1 MYYLTKNKPSFFRK
15 NQSKVLLAFWIVLSL
30 SGGGGLASA
39 EGKLYNYVNPWGTRE
54 ATEGDPIEVKWMSGG
69 DGKLKAGTDDTSE
82 VTVHSLMTWGN
93 PEVYVKGKK
102 ITVGDNYPSSDP
114 KETQKIPTANW
125 GGKIFIGD
133 DTTESVTMKGIQA
146 GNKSETTI
154 HGDTI
159 SVGKLGTGDGKFT
172 VGNENTSSVTI
183 NDFGAGEGSDSKI
196 NGHSISMG
204 SLSNHKGTVT
214 INADGAFQVEK
225 DEKLQ
230 DIEVNSGGALSIT
243 AGSVRAGKLYA
254 TNPNSSITVYANTE
268 KGVSLSRGIGATD
281 KASILIDSPS
291 VMIDG
296 EYNFYDTNNSKIT
309 LQGKDLYI
317 KGNVNVTNSSL
328 NAAETGTIRL
338 GQEGG
343 HARFTFTGSNVSLG
357 NENTQ
362 TYLYGTM
369 VTSKTVDSYNYSNI
383 TPCKVDING
392 KYILIDGVSKYKVDG
407 RLKYSTDYI
416 SPDGDIITVGDTHSD
431 VVLNGRLFNSNS
443 QVTVNGQSIHLSSA
457 YAAHPDLVDSKDS
470 WVYSASQRAIQ
481 ETGDSKMVIGN
492 KNTDRVMIDGVTWVD
507 NGSLS
512 MQGKNIHL
520 SYARG
525 IALDGSEKANISVGE
540 NETDNVR
547 IDGQIINRGANRIQI
562 SGQHITIDSTKYG
575 GPEIAHV
582 PFSESIIAFEN
593 NVYAGNEDTKSIF
606 ISNGL
611 NARHGDIKVK
621 GRYITIG
628 GSNYFN
634 TPEIRKKYNLY
645 DGFIANATNGD
656 INIGGDDSDVV
667 HLSGGQLLAGA
678 KDINVKGKNIAI
690 DANDALIRSEFV
702 TKGAERYE
710 RVSMIRTLNGNVDI
724 GSENSDTIALQGGTL
739 LADGSDYYTGIPFHI
754 NVLGKNIS
762 IDGKKQW
769 AGETNGGSLSFGSET
784 SDLVSIQGK
793 GGIYTRGGAA
803 SIKGKQIFIHSDKEN
818 ALENDGAPIM
828 VGSPDTQSI
837 HVSGGIVSHGSQI
850 SLTGH
855 NISISKG
862 EQNDTVYT
870 NGGTVLITADSNQDA
885 HISGPIKNDRGQIKI
900 SLSGRD
906 AHLDSQIIT
915 KNPIP
920 KNFMYGGGATEIAL
934 SNKASWSPK
943 GEVIDAISDKDG
955 EKSNFT
961 TYIGNDGIFYLDN
974 KTKQTITVS
983 DFLDKGTRIH
993 EDIYGSGNTGNDAIH
1008 IDNSYSGNTHFW
1020 LVNRDDTDKGVVGT
1034 ILASAGSKDE
1044 SSSKS
1049 AVILAALNSTNEG
1062 KHIPDFTAD
1071 HFVAYGMSNLFFK
1084 TYNLGIQDSKVEKD
1098 NTLSDVTKG
1107 KLYDQDLVITGVT
1120 NHTTNEYGQYTP
1132 TVSAALAGSSLMY
1145 YTWRTENDKMLQR
1158 VGNLRE
1164 NEGEETGF
1172 WARIRGSRIGRD
1184 GYRSFKNQYKV
1195 YELGYDRK
1203 TADNDRLK
1211 SFSGIAFS
1219 YLDGKGEYSGGQG
1232 TNQAV
1237 SAALYHT
1244 DIRESGHYLD
1254 MVFRLRHL
1262 NERFHVR
1269 DTVDTD
1275 IGPITED
1282 NSASM
1287 HTTGVSFS
1295 AEYGRKKFIGH
1306 QWYVEPQTQWT
1317 LGYLGHNHYDMD
1329 NGTRVEQP
1337 GITSFVGRLGFNL
1350 GRQISQDAIVY
1361 LKANVHHEFGGHSPL
1376 HLYAG
1381 DESLS
1386 FTDTFDDTWFEY
1398 GGGFA
1403 VKLNGG
1409 VSLYGDFEKSAGSR
1423 FSKDWQWNAGIRY
1436 SF

>member
-1 MYYLTKNKPSFFRK
+1 MYHLTKNQQQFLRRNHSRLILSFC
-15 NQSKVLLAFWIVLSL
+15 VALAL
-30 SGGGGLASA
+30 SGGGGLVSA
-39 EGKLYNYVNPWGTRE
+39 EKATYDYVNPWGIRE
-54 ATEGDPIEVKWMSGG
+54 ATKGDSVEVKWMSGG

-196 NGHSISMG
+196 NGHSIFMG

-230 DIEVNSGGALSIT
+230 DIEVKSGGALSIT

-338 GQEGG
+338 RQEGG

-407 RLKYSTDYI
+407 RLTYSTDYI
-416 SPDGDIITVGDTHSD
+416 RPDGDIITVGDTHSD

-470 WVYSASQRAIQ
+470 WAYSASQCAIQ

-525 IALDGSEKANISVGE
+525 IALDGNEKANISVGE

-547 IDGQIINRGANRIQI
+547 IDGQIINGGANRIQI

-575 GPEIAHV
+575 GPEITHV
-582 PFSESIIAFEN
+582 PFSESIIASEN

-710 RVSMIRTLNGNVDI
+710 RVSMIRTLNGNVNI
-724 GSENSDTIALQGGTL
+724 GSQNSDTIALQGGTL

-934 SNKASWSPK
+934 LNKASWSPK

-1098 NTLSDVTKG
+1098 NTISDVTKG

-1120 NHTTNEYGQYTP
+1120 NRTTNEHGQHTP

-1158 VGNLRE
+1158 VGDLRE
-1164 NEGEETGF
+1164 NEGEETGI

-1195 YELGYDRK
+1195 YELGYDKK

-1211 SFSGIAFS
+1211 SFSGVAFS
-1219 YLDGKGEYSGGQG
+1219 YLDGKGEYPGGQG

-1244 DIRESGHYLD
+1244 DIHKSGHYLD

-1269 DTVDTD
+1269 NTVDTD

-1282 NSASM
+1282 SHGSM
-1287 HTTGVSFS
+1287 NTTGVSFS
-1295 AEYGRKKFIGH
+1295 AEYGRKKFIGR
-1306 QWYVEPQTQWT
+1306 QWYIEPQTQWT
-1317 LGYLGHNHYDMD
+1317 LGYLGRNHYDMD
-1329 NGTRVEQP
+1329 NGTRVEQS
-1337 GITSFVGRLGFNL
+1337 GITSFVGRVGFNL
-1350 GRQISQDAIVY
+1350 GRQINKDSIVY
-1361 LKANVHHEFGGHSPL
+1361 LKANVSHEFGGHSPL

-1381 DESLS
+1381 DENMS

-1398 GGGFA
+1398 GAGFA
-1403 VKLNGG
+1403 VKLNEG
-1409 VSLYGDFEKSAGSR
+1409 VSLYGDFEKSAGGR
-1423 FSKDWQWNAGIRY
+1423 FYKDWQWNAGIRY

>member
-1 MYYLTKNKPSFFRK
+1 M
-15 NQSKVLLAFWIVLSL
+15 
-30 SGGGGLASA
+30 
-39 EGKLYNYVNPWGTRE
+39 
-54 ATEGDPIEVKWMSGG
+54 
-69 DGKLKAGTDDTSE
+69 
-82 VTVHSLMTWGN
+82 
-93 PEVYVKGKK
+93 
-102 ITVGDNYPSSDP
+102 
-114 KETQKIPTANW
+114 
-125 GGKIFIGD
+125 
-133 DTTESVTMKGIQA
+133 
-146 GNKSETTI
+146 
-154 HGDTI
+154 
-159 SVGKLGTGDGKFT
+159 
-172 VGNENTSSVTI
+172 
-183 NDFGAGEGSDSKI
+183 
-196 NGHSISMG
+196 
-204 SLSNHKGTVT
+204 
-214 INADGAFQVEK
+214 
-225 DEKLQ
+225 
-230 DIEVNSGGALSIT
+230 
-243 AGSVRAGKLYA
+243 
-254 TNPNSSITVYANTE
+254 
-268 KGVSLSRGIGATD
+268 
-281 KASILIDSPS
+281 
-291 VMIDG
+291 
-296 EYNFYDTNNSKIT
+296 
-309 LQGKDLYI
+309 
-317 KGNVNVTNSSL
+317 
-328 NAAETGTIRL
+328 
-338 GQEGG
+338 
-343 HARFTFTGSNVSLG
+343 
-357 NENTQ
+357 
-362 TYLYGTM
+362 
-369 VTSKTVDSYNYSNI
+369 
-383 TPCKVDING
+383 
-392 KYILIDGVSKYKVDG
+392 
-407 RLKYSTDYI
+407 
-416 SPDGDIITVGDTHSD
+416 
-431 VVLNGRLFNSNS
+431 
-443 QVTVNGQSIHLSSA
+443 NGQSIHLSSA

-611 NARHGDIKVK
+611 NARHGDIEVK

-803 SIKGKQIFIHSDKEN
+803 SIKGKQIFIHSDKEK

-920 KNFMYGGGATEIAL
+920 KNFMYGGGATKIAL

-1098 NTLSDVTKG
+1098 NTISDVTKG

-1158 VGNLRE
+1158 VGDLRE